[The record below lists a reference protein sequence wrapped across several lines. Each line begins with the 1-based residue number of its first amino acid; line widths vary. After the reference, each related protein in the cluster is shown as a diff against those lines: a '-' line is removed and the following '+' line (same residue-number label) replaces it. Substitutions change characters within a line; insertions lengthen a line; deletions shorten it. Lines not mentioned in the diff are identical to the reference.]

1 MAVYNPYNPNYI
13 MQEWQ
18 SMKDRID
25 KNMQNYQQV
34 QNQFMQ
40 PQQQQS
46 IPQPQIHQNFQI
58 APQTNPSELQSAY
71 VNNIDEVKNI
81 FMTRNGIFVN
91 KDLST
96 LWFKNTEGNIRT
108 FTLAE
113 VIEKDAKDMKIEEL
127 EKQIEEMK
135 SLIQTEAKKK
145 TKKEVE

>member
-1 MAVYNPYNPNYI
+1 MAFNPYNQNLYLQDLQN
-13 MQEWQ
+13 MR
-18 SMKDRID
+18 DRID
-25 KNMQNYQQV
+25 RTMQNYQ
-34 QNQFMQ
+34 NQT
-40 PQQQQS
+40 QQQAP
-46 IPQPQIHQNFQI
+46 ITQNFQI
-58 APQTNPSELQSAY
+58 APQTNPSELQSGYA
-71 VNNIDEVKNI
+71 NNIDEVRNI
-81 FMTRNGIFVN
+81 FMTKNGVFVN
-91 KDLST
+91 KDLTT